1 MPAAGI
7 EPGQKVLSPL
17 PSLSPLLSLP
27 SLVTPHLISFRFRFC
42 GLWPVLGLALP
53 CLAVPSSSFWL
64 SLYFGQ
70 LFRTAFAVAEQQ
82 QRGVSLGKGCVS
94 VGNMCKFDS

>member
-1 MPAAGI
+1 M
-7 EPGQKVLSPL
+7 
-17 PSLSPLLSLP
+17 
-27 SLVTPHLISFRFRFC
+27 
-42 GLWPVLGLALP
+42 LGLALALA

-82 QRGVSLGKGCVS
+82 QRGVSPGKGCVS